1 MNETYRLSR
10 FRPIAIGAMGVLCLV
25 AIAIVRELLST
36 RDPILVVFILLWLG
50 ALAWN
55 GYWFLFRMAYEIGI
69 TEGGQLHWRTV
80 LSAHEVPLGHIENVK
95 SPFGWFSRGQLR
107 INVRDHTS
115 PVLMTAPGFTQ
126 VAEALV
132 RAKPDLSITTGWAR
146 PCGRPLGNPRRP
158 VAGSAWWRRRELNP
172 RPKQLPPGSLRA
184 CSGNLISLGGSSR
197 RDPLLPA
204 AVTVPPRGR
213 GAPGVAIRSM

>member
-1 MNETYRLSR
+1 M
-10 FRPIAIGAMGVLCLV
+10 
-25 AIAIVRELLST
+25 
-36 RDPILVVFILLWLG
+36 LWLG

-132 RAKPDLSITTGWAR
+132 RARPDLSITTGGLDLAV
-146 PCGRPLGNPRRP
+146 GRSGI
-158 VAGSAWWRRRELNP
+158 
-172 RPKQLPPGSLRA
+172 PGVRWQVR
-184 CSGNLISLGGSSR
+184 LGGGGGS
-197 RDPLLPA
+197 
-204 AVTVPPRGR
+204 
-213 GAPGVAIRSM
+213 

>member
-10 FRPIAIGAMGVLCLV
+10 FRPIAIGAIGVQCLV

-95 SPFGWFSRGQLR
+95 SPFGWFSRGLLR

-115 PVLMTAPGFTQ
+115 PLLMTAPGFTQ

-132 RAKPDLSITTGWAR
+132 RARPDLSITTGGLDLAV
-146 PCGRPLGNPRRP
+146 GRSGI
-158 VAGSAWWRRRELNP
+158 
-172 RPKQLPPGSLRA
+172 PGVRWQVR
-184 CSGNLISLGGSSR
+184 LGGGGGS
-197 RDPLLPA
+197 
-204 AVTVPPRGR
+204 
-213 GAPGVAIRSM
+213 